1 MDKKKILFLLFK
13 NNLEISAENAKIK
26 IFNKS
31 LKIDPWFI
39 GKVCLIYN
47 GKVFVERKINK
58 QMVGLRFGELLFTRK
73 FFVFTKKVAKKSPG
87 RRKKK

>member
-1 MDKKKILFLLFK
+1 MNKKKILFLLFK
-13 NNLEISAENAKIK
+13 NNLGISAEDSKIK
-26 IFNKS
+26 IFDKS

-39 GKVCLIYN
+39 GKVCLVYN
-47 GKVFVERKINK
+47 GKVFIERKIIK

-73 FFVFTKKVAKKSPG
+73 FFIFTKKVSKKSPG